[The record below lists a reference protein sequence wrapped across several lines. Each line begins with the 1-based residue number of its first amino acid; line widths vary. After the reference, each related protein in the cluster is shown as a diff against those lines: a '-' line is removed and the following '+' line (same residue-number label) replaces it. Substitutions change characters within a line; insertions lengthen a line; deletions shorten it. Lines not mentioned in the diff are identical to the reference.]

1 MSRIGNNPISIPEGV
16 NIDIQSNKIVVKGK
30 MGELTQDYSDVIF
43 ELKDN
48 ILIVKR
54 PLTPKPTELNTA
66 FIVLWLTTWLKE
78 FLLVLQKN

>member
-43 ELKDN
+43 ELDDN
-48 ILIVKR
+48 FNRKTSFS
-54 PLTPKPTELNTA
+54 TPKTQSKTRSLSC
-66 FIVLWLTTWLKE
+66 FG
-78 FLLVLQKN
+78 Q